1 MKRFLV
7 LYESSVPA
15 VEQMKAPPEQM
26 KAGFELWTKWMQKA
40 GGAIVDGGAPLA
52 APFTVKGGT
61 PGSAGKV
68 TGYSIVQAGS
78 RADVER
84 LLEGHP
90 HFHAPGA
97 AIEVLEFIP
106 MPGSPG
112 SR

>member
-7 LYESSVPA
+7 LYQSSVPA
-15 VEQMKAPPEQM
+15 TEQMKGPPEQM

-40 GGAIVDGGAPLA
+40 AGAIVDGGAPLA
-52 APFTVKGGT
+52 TPFVVKGGAA
-61 PGSAGKV
+61 GGAGKV
-68 TGYSIVQAGS
+68 TGYSVLQAGP
-78 RADVER
+78 REEIER

-106 MPGSPG
+106 MPAGPG